1 MNVLSCW
8 VPGLKNLHVL
18 RDLFLQI
25 QRLQRS
31 ARCVLN
37 FTDRWIAVRTPLQ
50 KQKKVQQD
58 LESRWDNFG
67 REFAAQ
73 EPTFRAFNHFQWH
86 GIWIKEHFES
96 LQSIE
101 SPNHTRRNVAGNTSP
116 CECCATFE
124 SFRFGFSSIS
134 VISIHIPHNVK
145 TKIKVGKLTTWTEWT

>member
-1 MNVLSCW
+1 MFWVAEFLDWKICTSCVTFFCKFKGCNDPLDVSW
-8 VPGLKNLHVL
+8 TSLIVESLFAPRFKN
-18 RDLFLQI
+18 
-25 QRLQRS
+25 
-31 ARCVLN
+31 
-37 FTDRWIAVRTPLQ
+37 
-50 KQKKVQQD
+50 KKKVQQD